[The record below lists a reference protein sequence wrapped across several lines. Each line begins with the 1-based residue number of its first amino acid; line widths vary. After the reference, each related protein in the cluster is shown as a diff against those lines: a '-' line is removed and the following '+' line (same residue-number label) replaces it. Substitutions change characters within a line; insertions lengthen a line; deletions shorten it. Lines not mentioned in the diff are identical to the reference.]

1 MILII
6 LLTQLNN
13 GYLTVRADRD
23 SLPVYVDNDYI
34 GQTPVI
40 KYPLKP
46 DEYSVGFFPQDS
58 IENAS
63 WRFKSGSLGALW
75 KVARF
80 GEGIVQVRVAPDSLT
95 EIELSYRRVTQA
107 PGISPEAGFWKTSLA
122 SCRMDWEQWS
132 AWKTGPFHHYLSSSK
147 SAVG

>member
-107 PGISPEAGFWKTSLA
+107 PGRAQCLVGGILSGVFVLGVLVTLA
-122 SCRMDWEQWS
+122 VV
-132 AWKTGPFHHYLSSSK
+132 KIF
-147 SAVG
+147 

>member
-107 PGISPEAGFWKTSLA
+107 PGRAQCLVGGILSGVFVLGVLVTLA
-122 SCRMDWEQWS
+122 VQ
-132 AWKTGPFHHYLSSSK
+132 KIF
-147 SAVG
+147 

>member
-1 MILII
+1 MILIL

-23 SLPVYVDNDYI
+23 SLPVYVDNDYV
-34 GQTPVI
+34 GLTPVVR
-40 KYPLKP
+40 YPLKP

-80 GEGIVQVRVAPDSLT
+80 GEGMVQVRVAPDSLT
-95 EIELSYRRVTQA
+95 EVELSYARVTRA
-107 PGISPEAGFWKTSLA
+107 PGRAQCLVGGILGGVFALGVILTLA
-122 SCRMDWEQWS
+122 AQ
-132 AWKTGPFHHYLSSSK
+132 KIFF
-147 SAVG
+147 

>member
-1 MILII
+1 MILIL

-23 SLPVYVDNDYI
+23 SLPVYVDNEYI
-34 GQTPVI
+34 GLTPVI
-40 KYPLKP
+40 KFPLKP

-80 GEGIVQVRVAPDSLT
+80 GEGMIQVRVAPDSLT
-95 EIELSYRRVTQA
+95 EVELNYRRVTQA
-107 PGISPEAGFWKTSLA
+107 PGRAKCLVSGVVAGIFTLGVLVA
-122 SCRMDWEQWS
+122 I
-132 AWKTGPFHHYLSSSK
+132 
-147 SAVG
+147 AVQKLF

>member
-1 MILII
+1 MILI
-6 LLTQLNN
+6 LLFTQLNN

-23 SLPVYVDNDYI
+23 SLPVYVDNDCI

-75 KVARF
+75 KIARF
-80 GEGIVQVRVAPDSLT
+80 GEGVVQVRVAPESLT
-95 EIELSYRRVTQA
+95 EVELSYRRVTRA
-107 PGISPEAGFWKTSLA
+107 PGRAQCIVGSVLGGIFALGVLA
-122 SCRMDWEQWS
+122 
-132 AWKTGPFHHYLSSSK
+132 TL
-147 SAVG
+147 AVQKIF

>member
-1 MILII
+1 MILI
-6 LLTQLNN
+6 LLFTQLNN

-34 GQTPVI
+34 GLTPVI
-40 KYPLKP
+40 KYSLKP

-63 WRFKSGSLGALW
+63 WRLKSGSLGALW

-80 GEGIVQVRVAPDSLT
+80 GEGMIQVRVAPDSLT
-95 EIELSYRRVTQA
+95 EVELSYRRVTQA
-107 PGISPEAGFWKTSLA
+107 PGRAQCMVGGVMAGIFTLGVLLTLA
-122 SCRMDWEQWS
+122 VQ
-132 AWKTGPFHHYLSSSK
+132 KIFF
-147 SAVG
+147 

>member
-1 MILII
+1 MILIL

-23 SLPVYVDNDYI
+23 SLPVYVDNEYI
-34 GQTPVI
+34 GLTPVI
-40 KYPLKP
+40 KFPLKP

-80 GEGIVQVRVAPDSLT
+80 GEGMIQIRVAPDSLT
-95 EIELSYRRVTQA
+95 EVELNYRRVTQA
-107 PGISPEAGFWKTSLA
+107 PGRAKCTVGAVAAGIFALGVILTLA
-122 SCRMDWEQWS
+122 VQ
-132 AWKTGPFHHYLSSSK
+132 KIFF
-147 SAVG
+147 